1 MNPDAWSMESC
12 NTRAKSQEQAEIA
25 ELTAQFLAAGGT
37 IKQYTPDS
45 RVIEDVKHTDDAKQ
59 KIATARSVAT
69 RKGQM
74 TAKQRRFYDAIK
86 RIALGG
92 KFNIRELAE
101 SMRDTSYTE
110 AKDMCKSLMAKY
122 LVTLDGDNGELL

>member
-12 NTRAKSQEQAEIA
+12 NTRAKAQEQAEIA
-25 ELTAQFLAAGGT
+25 ELTKQFLAAGGK
-37 IKQYTPDS
+37 IKRYTPDS
-45 RVIEDVKHTDDAKQ
+45 RAVVDETKKKEKQ
-59 KIATARSVAT
+59 KIASAKSSATAKAT
-69 RKGQM
+69 M
-74 TAKQRRFYDAIK
+74 TAKQRRFFDAIK